1 MLKMPP
7 AGHALSL
14 GGGLVLLLLFSACG
28 DGRKGSATPEAAMEF
43 SELRSTDFSDFS
55 EEDETLP
62 AEIHGLL
69 EHFSRTAD
77 ARYATPGRKLT
88 MLHLACMFKKAEL
101 ARCLLKDGA
110 DPNAC
115 ALNPDEEGTMRP
127 GDNPLTFALT
137 DDGTPCSADV
147 INRLA
152 DVLIE
157 GGARLSAPCPDGMPL
172 LCAAATRCE
181 HQEVYI
187 HLLQKGAEPRDHVI
201 PAAAQPAARGWDRA
215 LKALADK
222 FPHLLKQGGAMPPL
236 HAAALFVGS
245 GGGADHVACARF
257 LLEQGLPPDN
267 TDEWGR
273 TPLFCAAARLV
284 HVGPDEAALADVTD
298 MLELLLEYGADA
310 SRVCQDEEYPGFT
323 AADFIAMCPA
333 VREKLLER
341 GAKLPAPVLSFSS
354 GTALLSEVCKAAMLR
369 ADRALIT
376 ASFDTISGVLTPT
389 PEMESSELYADALS
403 CAVRLMNGVDSERTA
418 AAIEAMPL
426 WLTSPA
432 DEAHAPARQA
442 VLNALTEHPGLILS
456 ENFLCNMAERLADGG
471 RHDEAALM
479 LELLA
484 RLPEEPS
491 ALSRY
496 RHSPIPSLRAGAI
509 TALLK
514 RAGLP
519 APQDGSVAEWLSER
533 GLACDNEARRTGVL
547 LTSLEELWYG
557 DMTREKQERL
567 FAAMEKIGARKAAGK
582 YRALAASL
590 QQPEKLDAIMQDVDS
605 WKYELEEAIG
615 QYLITHRK
623 EFLPTASENTD

>member
-1 MLKMPP
+1 MLNMPS
-7 AGHALSL
+7 AGRALSV
-14 GGGLVLLLLFSACG
+14 GGAAALLLLLSACG

-43 SELRSTDFSDFS
+43 SELRSTDFADFS

-69 EHFSRTAD
+69 EHFSHSAD

-88 MLHLACMFKKAEL
+88 MLHLACMFKKPEL

-115 ALNPDEEGTMRP
+115 TMCPNEEGTMQP

-137 DDGTPCSADV
+137 DYGVPCSAEV
-147 INRLA
+147 INRLV
-152 DVLIE
+152 DVLAE

-172 LCAAATRCE
+172 LCAATMRCE

-187 HLLQKGAEPRDHVI
+187 HLLQKGAEPRAHVI
-201 PAAAQPAARGWDRA
+201 PAAAQPTARGWERA
-215 LKALADK
+215 LKALANK

-245 GGGADHVACARF
+245 GGSGNHVACARF
-257 LLEQGLPPDN
+257 LLEQGQAPDDV
-267 TDEWGR
+267 DEWGR
-273 TPLFCAAARLV
+273 TPLFCAASRLA
-284 HVGPDEAALADVTD
+284 HTSSDEAALADVTD

-310 SRVCQDEEYPGFT
+310 SRVCRDEEYPGFT
-323 AADFIAMCPA
+323 AGDFIAMCPA

-341 GAKLPAPVLSFSS
+341 GARLPAPTFSFSS
-354 GTALLSEVCKAAMLR
+354 GTALLSEVCKAAMLQ
-369 ADRALIT
+369 ADRALI
-376 ASFDTISGVLTPT
+376 ASSFDTIAGVLTPT
-389 PEMESSELYADALS
+389 PEMEGSELYADALA
-403 CAVRLMNGVDSERTA
+403 CAVRLMNGVDSVRTA
-418 AAIEAMPL
+418 TAIEAMPL
-426 WLTSPA
+426 WLASPA
-432 DEAHAPARQA
+432 DETHAPARQA
-442 VLNALTEHPGLILS
+442 ILNALTEHRELVLS
-456 ENFLCNMAERLADGG
+456 ENFLCNMAERLANGE

-519 APQDGSVAEWLSER
+519 APQDGSVAEWLSEH

-557 DMTREKQERL
+557 DMTKEKQERL
-567 FAAMEKIGARKAAGK
+567 FSAMEEIGAEKAAEK

-590 QQPEKLDAIMQDVDS
+590 QQPEKLDAIMQDVDT

-615 QYLITHRK
+615 QYLMTHR
-623 EFLPTASENTD
+623 EDFLPMGVENTD

>member
-1 MLKMPP
+1 ML
-7 AGHALSL
+7 A
-14 GGGLVLLLLFSACG
+14 LLLLFSACG
-28 DGRKGSATPEAAMEF
+28 DRQKGSATPEAAMEF

-62 AEIHGLL
+62 SEIHGLL

-115 ALNPDEEGTMRP
+115 AMSPDEQGVMRP
-127 GDNPLTFALT
+127 GDSPLSFALT
-137 DDGTPCSADV
+137 DYGTPCTADV
-147 INRLA
+147 INRLT
-152 DVLIE
+152 DVLAE

-172 LCAAATRCE
+172 LCAAALRCE

-187 HLLQKGAEPRDHVI
+187 HLLQKGAEPRDCGI
-201 PAAAQPAARGWDRA
+201 PAASQPAARGWERA

-222 FPHLLKQGGAMPPL
+222 FPHLLKQGGTMPPL

-245 GGGADHVACARF
+245 SGDGDYVACARF
-257 LLEQGLPPDN
+257 LLEQGVPPDD
-267 TDEWGR
+267 TDEGGR

-284 HVGPDEAALADVTD
+284 HAGPDEAALADVTD
-298 MLELLLEYGADA
+298 MLGLLLEYGADA
-310 SRVCQDEEYPGFT
+310 SRVCQDEEYPGFA

-354 GTALLSEVCKAAMLR
+354 GTALLSEVCKASMLR
-369 ADRALIT
+369 ADRALI
-376 ASFDTISGVLTPT
+376 ASSFDTIAGVLTPT
-389 PEMESSELYADALS
+389 PEMEKAELYTDALA
-403 CAVRLMNGVDSERTA
+403 CAVRLMNSVDSGRTA

-426 WLTSPA
+426 WLASPA

-442 VLNALTEHPGLILS
+442 ILNALAELPELVLS
-456 ENFLCNMAERLADGG
+456 ENFLCNMAERLANGG
-471 RHDEAALM
+471 RHDEAALLM
-479 LELLA
+479 ELLA
-484 RLPEEPS
+484 RLPEEPYD
-491 ALSRY
+491 LSRY

-509 TALLK
+509 TALLR

-519 APQDGSVAEWLSER
+519 APQDGSVAEWLSEH
-533 GLACDNEARRTGVL
+533 GLACDNEARRKGVL
-547 LTSLEELWYG
+547 LTSLEELWFG
-557 DMTREKQERL
+557 DMSREKQERL
-567 FAAMEKIGARKAAGK
+567 FAAMEEIGAEKAAEK

-590 QQPEKLDAIMQDVDS
+590 HQPEKLDAIMQDVDT

-615 QYLITHRK
+615 QYLMNHRK
-623 EFLPTASENTD
+623 EFLPKGAENTD